1 MDWKW
6 PPTLWHFSKR
16 SSDLVAGSLPQC
28 STSVP
33 LYRQVYP
40 VSREFILQI
49 KSKQSVDYAS
59 KNNCEKKYFIF
70 GIHNSFFCYQV
81 CILLLIPYIGC
92 IWNWAGYVKSI
103 VKVLWPFWRWNFL
116 PIFPFKTHLAKMLLW
131 KTSCSVKINQFL
143 ATAIIW

>member
-1 MDWKW
+1 MT
-6 PPTLWHFSKR
+6 PPPLWHFSKK

-92 IWNWAGYVKSI
+92 IWNWVGLVKSI
-103 VKVLWPFWRWNFL
+103 VKVCGLFGVESFHQFSHLKPIL
-116 PIFPFKTHLAKMLLW
+116 PKCYYGKHH
-131 KTSCSVKINQFL
+131 VQ
-143 ATAIIW
+143 